1 MQALRDAAQ
10 AVLDRWDSP
19 AWEWHQGPTAAL
31 MAGLRRALLDIEKFC
46 DTHCTW
52 SDHHP
57 DCVHSNAGSA
67 TSPWRESAAKGCSPV
82 GSGMPAPRSPLT
94 ENQIR
99 DALKND
105 PAGQELVF
113 LINTEPTVEQ
123 FIKAVIGIA
132 RAIER
137 AHGIKE
143 DG

>member
-1 MQALRDAAQ
+1 MQALQDAAQ

-31 MAGLRRALLDIEKFC
+31 MADLRRALLDIEQFC

-52 SDHHP
+52 ADHHP
-57 DCVHSNAGSA
+57 DCV
-67 TSPWRESAAKGCSPV
+67 RGC
-82 GSGMPAPRSPLT
+82 RKPLT

-99 DALKND
+99 DVLKND
-105 PAGQELVF
+105 QAGQELLF
-113 LINTEPTVEQ
+113 LISTEPTVEQ
-123 FIKAVIGIA
+123 FIKTVIRIA